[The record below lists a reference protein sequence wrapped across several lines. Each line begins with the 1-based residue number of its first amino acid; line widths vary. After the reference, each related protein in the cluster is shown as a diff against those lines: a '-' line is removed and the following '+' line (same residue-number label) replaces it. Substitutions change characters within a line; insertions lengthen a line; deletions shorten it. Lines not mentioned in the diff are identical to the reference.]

1 MNEVLHAENGV
12 FAGVRDNA
20 IIAVASTVYQETM
33 LEIGEASVL
42 ATGGALVIC
51 GGLAFGSILLRAIGR
66 RAYSK

>member
-1 MNEVLHAENGV
+1 MSLHSTLFLGVLPLGALAAGA
-12 FAGVRDNA
+12 FADR
-20 IIAVASTVYQETM
+20 
-33 LEIGEASVL
+33 IGEASVL